1 MHFLTSTEIDL
12 YIASNCRFY
21 IANAKQCNANPVTI
35 VSPQGEV
42 YTGYATPSVAG
53 YIRGSADYVTSF

>member
-12 YIASNCRFY
+12 HIARNCRFY

-35 VSPQGEV
+35 VSPGGGV
-42 YTGYATPSVAG
+42 DTGYATPSVAE

>member
-12 YIASNCRFY
+12 HIARNCRFY

-35 VSPQGEV
+35 VSPGGGV
-42 YTGYATPSVAG
+42 DTGYATLSVVA
-53 YIRGSADYVTSF
+53 YIHDHADHVARF